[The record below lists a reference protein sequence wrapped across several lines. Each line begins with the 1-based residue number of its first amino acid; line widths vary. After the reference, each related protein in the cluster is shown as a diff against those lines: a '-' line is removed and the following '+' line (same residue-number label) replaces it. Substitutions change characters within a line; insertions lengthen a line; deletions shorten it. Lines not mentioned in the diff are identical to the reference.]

1 MKKLEQIKNSLR
13 KHKREIKQKYKVREI
28 GVFGSYVRGDQK
40 KGSDVDILVE
50 FSKDPGLFKYLE
62 LEGYL
67 SRVLGSKVDLVHKSA
82 LKPLIG
88 KYILSEVIYL

>member
-13 KHKREIKQKYKVREI
+13 KHRRDIRQKYKVREI
-28 GVFGSYVRGDQK
+28 GVFGSYLRGDQK

-50 FSKDPGLFKYLE
+50 FSKVPGLFKYLE

-67 SRVLGSKVDLVHKSA
+67 SRVLSAKVDLVHKSA

-88 KYILSEVIYL
+88 KHILSEVVYL